1 MSAAD
6 VKAAI
11 LASGIE
17 VADEV
22 ATSLSQKLSAAKLT
36 FNKLHFLSDANVE
49 KITSAITEQV
59 ALREIRELRAA
70 SRAGGAPSAP
80 AGPQGSAGPAVSL
93 VLNASDDIEEAR
105 EKLRELQASDVE
117 NPASQ
122 EMFQSLNLD
131 DLSADIIPPAQ
142 AAKEAQRG
150 VTAGSTKN
158 PVFYDKK
165 IVAEY
170 APIWT
175 KAEKEKRNA
184 SGASEKE
191 VDFGSIF
198 AYIAALFR
206 FLLMTLSLSTQGRS
220 IWDVPDK
227 DASTASASG
236 DTRNQGKAR
245 RMGRMFNYFFL
256 LLNVAHRAQQED
268 ENDGKRTSGFKV
280 MRRYDEESRKYWN
293 NMLSVRSSEFDFKKQ
308 VSVIDSPR

>member
-17 VADEV
+17 VADEI

-49 KITSAITEQV
+49 KITSEITEQV

-70 SRAGGAPSAP
+70 SRAGGASGAP
-80 AGPQGSAGPAVSL
+80 AGPQGPAGPAVSL

-117 NPASQ
+117 NPANQ

-158 PVFYDKK
+158 PVF
-165 IVAEY
+165 
-170 APIWT
+170 
-175 KAEKEKRNA
+175 
-184 SGASEKE
+184 
-191 VDFGSIF
+191 F
-198 AYIAALFR
+198 
-206 FLLMTLSLSTQGRS
+206 
-220 IWDVPDK
+220 
-227 DASTASASG
+227 
-236 DTRNQGKAR
+236 TRK
-245 RMGRMFNYFFL
+245 
-256 LLNVAHRAQQED
+256 
-268 ENDGKRTSGFKV
+268 S
-280 MRRYDEESRKYWN
+280 
-293 NMLSVRSSEFDFKKQ
+293 
-308 VSVIDSPR
+308 

>member
-6 VKAAI
+6 VKAEI

-36 FNKLHFLSDANVE
+36 FNKLQFLSDANVE
-49 KITSAITEQV
+49 KLTSEILEQI
-59 ALREIRELRAA
+59 ALREIREIRAA

-158 PVFYDKK
+158 PVF
-165 IVAEY
+165 
-170 APIWT
+170 
-175 KAEKEKRNA
+175 
-184 SGASEKE
+184 
-191 VDFGSIF
+191 F
-198 AYIAALFR
+198 
-206 FLLMTLSLSTQGRS
+206 
-220 IWDVPDK
+220 
-227 DASTASASG
+227 
-236 DTRNQGKAR
+236 TRK
-245 RMGRMFNYFFL
+245 
-256 LLNVAHRAQQED
+256 
-268 ENDGKRTSGFKV
+268 S
-280 MRRYDEESRKYWN
+280 
-293 NMLSVRSSEFDFKKQ
+293 
-308 VSVIDSPR
+308 